1 MRTQAQYEFTD
12 EQNRV
17 IDQLARNMRVVA
29 MFLTVIGMLYV
40 VAFAAAAIHAFTAPV
55 AIGQAALLGIAMLL
69 YLAIGKWTNAAAL
82 AFGGVVR
89 TTGSDISHL
98 MTALDN
104 LRKLYVLMGT
114 IIKVYVALIVIGL
127 IILLVML
134 ATTAF
139 RG

>member
-1 MRTQAQYEFTD
+1 MSTQAQYEFTD

-29 MFLTVIGMLYV
+29 VFLTVIGVLYI
-40 VAFAAAAIHAFTAPV
+40 VAFAAAVIHAFSAPV
-55 AIGQAALLGIAMLL
+55 AIGQALLFAIAMLL
-69 YLAIGKWTNAAAL
+69 YLAIGRWTNAAAL
-82 AFGGVVR
+82 AFSGVVR

-127 IILLVML
+127 IILVVML

>member
-1 MRTQAQYEFTD
+1 MSTQAQYEFTD
-12 EQNRV
+12 QQNRV

-29 MFLTVIGMLYV
+29 VFLTVIGVLYI
-40 VAFAAAAIHAFTAPV
+40 VAFAAAVIHAFAAPV
-55 AIGQAALLGIAMLL
+55 AIGQAALFGIATLL

-82 AFGGVVR
+82 AFDGVVR

-98 MTALDN
+98 MAALDN

-127 IILLVML
+127 IILVVML